1 MSRQTLITFQ
11 PSEFVD
17 RVTEDGAE
25 LTKLPYPVH
34 AWADTG
40 RIPQGVGGTPGRR
53 IVGFQRDLN
62 RQQIDASWATI
73 AYHPEDA
80 VGMYVILE
88 NLDGSYSSLTT
99 AVRDVRTR
107 VTERPD
113 TIDSGLEAPPDSE
126 RRREGWT

>member
-17 RVTEDGAE
+17 HITEDGTE

-34 AWADTG
+34 AWADNG
-40 RIPQGVGGTPGRR
+40 VIPWNAGGTPGRR
-53 IVGFQRDLN
+53 IVGFQRDLQ

-73 AYHPEDA
+73 AYHPPDA
-80 VGMYVILE
+80 VGMYAVIE
-88 NLDGSYSSLTT
+88 NKDGSWSSLTT
-99 AVRDVRTR
+99 AIRDVQTR

-113 TIDSGLEAPPDSE
+113 TITGALDAPPDSE
-126 RRREGWT
+126 RRREGWA